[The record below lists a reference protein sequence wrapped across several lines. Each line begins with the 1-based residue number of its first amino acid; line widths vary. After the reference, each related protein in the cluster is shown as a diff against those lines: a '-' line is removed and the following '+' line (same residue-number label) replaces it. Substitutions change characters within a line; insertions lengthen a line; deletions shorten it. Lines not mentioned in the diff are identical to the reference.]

1 MQGILR
7 RRRGF
12 GNPPHRL
19 HTRPVEPVKQ
29 GGELH
34 RGQAHYPVH
43 HRRPAEGTLLQL
55 LPDQDQTAVVP
66 DQDLHPVRPLGAED
80 AHRARERI
88 LAQHLGGQR
97 RQPMRAL
104 AEVHRPGRDQD
115 PRTGGKGDHD
125 RDAEARTA
133 RNTVV
138 SKPASI
144 PAATRTTA
152 PASRTSTAGAAAPSG
167 ATGDATGAVSMTS
180 GTKRGEGSS
189 VDAAARRAPP
199 SRSAWRRQPNNC
211 CGQSCQR
218 RATSETV
225 APGRSVSATA
235 RAFSSADQRRR
246 RPGPVNTSMRRNPAF
261 ASSFASYIR
270 IARSSVPPGIQAP
283 HRYRQNKGG
292 PAPLTD
298 NLTPVAAM
306 AHRLKTPEGRK
317 LYALRKHTPEPVF
330 GIIKSALGFRQF
342 LLRGLDNVR
351 GEWNLVTMVYNVK
364 RLFTL
369 AAAA

>member
-1 MQGILR
+1 MQRSLR

-34 RGQAHYPVH
+34 RGQAHHPVH

-55 LPDQDQTAVVP
+55 LPDQDQTTRIP
-66 DQDLHPVRPLGAED
+66 DQDLHPVRPLGTED
-80 AHRARERI
+80 DHRARERI

-167 ATGDATGAVSMTS
+167 ATGDASGAVSMTS

-246 RPGPVNTSMRRNPAF
+246 RPGPVNTPMRRNPAF

-292 PAPLTD
+292 PAPLTIDRQEVYLRAYDSVGDARASLGRYLDFYNRTRPHSSLAAQTPDRAYFD
-298 NLTPVAAM
+298 NLP
-306 AHRLKTPEGRK
+306 L
-317 LYALRKHTPEPVF
+317 
-330 GIIKSALGFRQF
+330 
-342 LLRGLDNVR
+342 
-351 GEWNLVTMVYNVK
+351 
-364 RLFTL
+364 L
-369 AAAA
+369 AAA